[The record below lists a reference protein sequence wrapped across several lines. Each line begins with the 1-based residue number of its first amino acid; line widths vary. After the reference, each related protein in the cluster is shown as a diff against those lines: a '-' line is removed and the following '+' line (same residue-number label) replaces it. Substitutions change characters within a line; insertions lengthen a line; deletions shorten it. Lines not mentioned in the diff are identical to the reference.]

1 MILFEFVS
9 VHHLLLVLRKVVVGP
24 NQSSAQ
30 ESLSRASVFMFPV
43 DLPDQAESD
52 LRSEAEAV
60 LASLKA
66 GAAAA
71 AWVQSPAGKA
81 SPSQAWF
88 TFTPAA
94 ANHFSVL
101 QVVVGESTVRRL
113 LLFEAPDCPLLTLHA
128 PGRPAEVVAV
138 HLGGRWWSVDQVLRT
153 SDPSRR
159 GLLPVR
165 SLVERVL
172 VFLLAQVLTD
182 GEETPF
188 RPHPRTESCRLL
200 WDQGEAVGFYSV
212 KRKGSL
218 CDGWSGSCY
227 LLPVLDSVLVRRRRR
242 RRGFG
247 LLMLQDFC
255 ASVGSEEQLG
265 VSAPLSPAMAAVCR
279 RLLEQRP
286 QLRERLCEVEAPGG
300 WSQRR
305 NIWLSIQ
312 LRRYSLP
319 GPGSSE
325 GKQAER
331 ERDTEK
337 VSLISSVCRKPNLTF
352 GRFRA

>member
-1 MILFEFVS
+1 
-9 VHHLLLVLRKVVVGP
+9 
-24 NQSSAQ
+24 
-30 ESLSRASVFMFPV
+30 MFPV

-52 LRSEAEAV
+52 LSSEAEAV

-66 GAAAA
+66 GAGAVT
-71 AWVQSPAGKA
+71 WVQSPAGKA
-81 SPSQAWF
+81 SPSQTWF

-101 QVVVGESTVRRL
+101 QVVVGEGTVRRL

-200 WDQGEAVGFYSV
+200 WDRGEAVGFYSV
-212 KRKGSL
+212 KRKGGEPLSVCPGCPLLSQMASVPGSL

-265 VSAPLSPAMAAVCR
+265 VSAPLSPAMAAGRGRSGAAVRLWPLTAASVCR

-319 GPGSSE
+319 GAGSSE
-325 GKQAER
+325 GDQAER
-331 ERDTEK
+331 ERDAEK
-337 VSLISSVCRKPNLTF
+337 VDQ
-352 GRFRA
+352 